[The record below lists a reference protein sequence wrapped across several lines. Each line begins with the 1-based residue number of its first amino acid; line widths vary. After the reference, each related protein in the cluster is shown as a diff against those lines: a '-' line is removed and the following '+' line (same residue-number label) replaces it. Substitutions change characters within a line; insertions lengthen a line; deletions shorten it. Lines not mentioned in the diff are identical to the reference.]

1 MREVRSDEWLPRLC
15 MGGGVTPQQV
25 KVRWGLLR
33 ADGLTR
39 APGALVEVESVQA
52 PARSQA
58 GVWHQVLAD

>member
-1 MREVRSDEWLPRLC
+1 MASW
-15 MGGGVTPQQV
+15 GVHWGVAPQQGE
-25 KVRWGLLR
+25 VRWGLLR

-39 APGALVEVESVQA
+39 APSALAEVESVQA